1 MSANVMNRKGSLSR
15 ATYMLLLSASLLLSG
30 LSAASAQEGNVT
42 ESNGAVTFTE
52 GQVIRV
58 KVPRPS
64 VSYVLSRRR
73 LRFRSL
79 EPKQSFLPAIY
90 ESVKKPP
97 F

>member
-1 MSANVMNRKGSLSR
+1 MSVEMVKRRGALAQR
-15 ATYMLLLSASLLLSG
+15 LSAFLVGSSLLLG
-30 LSAASAQEGNVT
+30 GASTVAAQEGNIT
-42 ESNGAVTFTE
+42 ESDGAVTFTE
-52 GQVIRV
+52 GEVIRV

-90 ESVKKPP
+90 ESVKRPP

>member
-1 MSANVMNRKGSLSR
+1 MNADRRDAYIRRLAALITG
-15 ATYMLLLSASLLLSG
+15 AALLLGGAT
-30 LSAASAQEGNVT
+30 AAVAQEGEVT

-52 GQVIRV
+52 GEVIRV

-90 ESVKKPP
+90 ESVKRAP

>member
-1 MSANVMNRKGSLSR
+1 MSANVMNREGSLPR
-15 ATYMLLLSASLLLSG
+15 VTCMLLLGALFLLAGFST
-30 LSAASAQEGNVT
+30 ASAQEGNVT